1 MSLVGQGVIDH
12 FHYPFKRSPP
22 RNRLMSDIDPV
33 NDKITRALIRDPRL
47 SDNAISD
54 QTSVPPRTV
63 TRKRKIME
71 TQGLLHYFTSCSLNA
86 VTKDTE
92 CHIYLIRLRQGIS
105 ARSVLRRMHHEPRL
119 ATVFTKYVSESHLVE
134 IDGLTALLL
143 FVNGSHANLVMDTF
157 QQEIVP
163 ELVKRHGSDCID
175 HLTTM
180 RLVSPLRLHHNYLPG
195 INLTGAKLHADWPD
209 EGLHVPH
216 TV

>member
-1 MSLVGQGVIDH
+1 
-12 FHYPFKRSPP
+12 
-22 RNRLMSDIDPV
+22 MSDIDPV

-134 IDGLTALLL
+134 IDRLTALLL

-163 ELVKRHGSDCID
+163 ELLKRHGSDCID

>member
-1 MSLVGQGVIDH
+1 MPGWA
-12 FHYPFKRSPP
+12 
-22 RNRLMSDIDPV
+22 DPV

>member
-1 MSLVGQGVIDH
+1 
-12 FHYPFKRSPP
+12 
-22 RNRLMSDIDPV
+22 MSDIDPV

>member
-1 MSLVGQGVIDH
+1 
-12 FHYPFKRSPP
+12 
-22 RNRLMSDIDPV
+22 MSDIDPV
-33 NDKITRALIRDPRL
+33 NDKITRALLRDPRL

>member
-1 MSLVGQGVIDH
+1 
-12 FHYPFKRSPP
+12 
-22 RNRLMSDIDPV
+22 MSDIDPV
-33 NDKITRALIRDPRL
+33 NHKITRALIRDPRL

-54 QTSVPPRTV
+54 QTSVQPRTV

>member
-1 MSLVGQGVIDH
+1 MS
-12 FHYPFKRSPP
+12 
-22 RNRLMSDIDPV
+22 NIDPV

-105 ARSVLRRMHHEPRL
+105 ARSVLHRMHHEPRL

-134 IDGLTALLL
+134 IDGLTAILL
-143 FVNGSHANLVMDTF
+143 FVNGSRANLVMDTF